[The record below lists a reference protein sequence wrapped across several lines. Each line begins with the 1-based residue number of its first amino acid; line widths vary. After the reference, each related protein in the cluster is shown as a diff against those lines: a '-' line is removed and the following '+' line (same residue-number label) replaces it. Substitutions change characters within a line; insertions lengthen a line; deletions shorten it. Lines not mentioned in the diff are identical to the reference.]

1 MDTAARVRRMGGT
14 PETIRMTP
22 AQRRRFVKK
31 AGRDPLAI
39 VYRDDGM
46 GYGPAK
52 QGMREVVEIM
62 NPHPGTGQGHHAVDA
77 ILDEAF

>member
-1 MDTAARVRRMGGT
+1 MDTATRI
-14 PETIRMTP
+14 IRQAGRPMTP

-39 VYRDDGM
+39 TYRDDGM

-52 QGMREVVEIM
+52 QGLREVVEVM
-62 NPHPGTGQGHHAVDA
+62 SPDQLADA
-77 ILDEAF
+77 F